1 MPGPLPPP
9 PIDTPTASMA
19 FFEMPPPAV
28 NQSLPQDFFLPP
40 STPCKMSS
48 HVMTLHSLSN
58 ELIVFTP
65 YYVAPM
71 INNNN
76 NNASFSTTIHRIPAL
91 KDFSFDDD
99 VSNIGSLFDA
109 ASLPAPRLETTAAA
123 APPLPPPRPP
133 PPPPPPLPT
142 TTATASSFLL
152 DHFNQASVDGI
163 ISSQSSE
170 SADRL
175 KQEDGLLAD
184 TWSLSASSFCPIVPP
199 KKSYSTVSLKMKAG
213 SDEPRSGGC
222 CMGPPITATH
232 SRKSTISEASPR
244 GGKQAG
250 GMKGAD
256 IAVGWVDSSGKVHI
270 QDRFAFDKTK
280 PIIDNTT
287 QDWFVLQGQEQN
299 GWTAIQFKR
308 YFDSC
313 DPMDVPIKS
322 GTNIL
327 IFAYGLVDLDL
338 CQSNVDI
345 TYHNDRRG
353 THLFECTSKDV
364 LNDDHLPDGI
374 CDDILT
380 ETRIC
385 SSRLA
390 TAWSIGADVTTVY
403 PEEAG
408 YPITTSVGTKYFMI
422 KMHYDNPRQTSNL
435 RDSSGIRFYLG
446 DELRQYDLGYV
457 LFGTLSSPAA
467 LAIPPKTEQFIVDS
481 YCPPEATRNFPV
493 SGINIVS
500 ALPHT
505 HLQGT

>member
-1 MPGPLPPP
+1 MKTVGW
-9 PIDTPTASMA
+9 I
-19 FFEMPPPAV
+19 
-28 NQSLPQDFFLPP
+28 
-40 STPCKMSS
+40 
-48 HVMTLHSLSN
+48 
-58 ELIVFTP
+58 
-65 YYVAPM
+65 
-71 INNNN
+71 
-76 NNASFSTTIHRIPAL
+76 AL
-91 KDFSFDDD
+91 
-99 VSNIGSLFDA
+99 
-109 ASLPAPRLETTAAA
+109 
-123 APPLPPPRPP
+123 
-133 PPPPPPLPT
+133 
-142 TTATASSFLL
+142 
-152 DHFNQASVDGI
+152 GI
-163 ISSQSSE
+163 
-170 SADRL
+170 
-175 KQEDGLLAD
+175 
-184 TWSLSASSFCPIVPP
+184 
-199 KKSYSTVSLKMKAG
+199 
-213 SDEPRSGGC
+213 
-222 CMGPPITATH
+222 
-232 SRKSTISEASPR
+232 SP
-244 GGKQAG
+244 AG

-353 THLFECTSKDV
+353 TRMLPLRSYSESPADDMFSGRDFFDFRFDNHLVPSADTTYYCKDV